1 MTQPAEAIDHAPDS
15 SAEPLTAGPVRTRP
29 LAGRLGVLLVLLVLL
44 LPPLV
49 IKDVYWVH
57 ILNVVGLYTL
67 LAIGLNLVVGVCNT
81 FSLGHAAFYGIGA
94 YTTALLS
101 TRLHAPFWLDLPAAG
116 LVAAVFGLLVG
127 PVFRLRGPFLAVAT
141 LAFGEIVRLVLQNWI
156 SFTRGPNG
164 IAGIPWPALG
174 SLQLRDDHSLYYL
187 ILVAVVFQYVLISRV
202 VHSRV
207 GRAMK
212 ALRDNEDAARA
223 CGVWVLRYQILSFVV
238 AAFFAGLAGG
248 LYAHLISF
256 VSPDS
261 FNLAAS
267 IEMLFMIVLGGLGSV
282 PGSVV
287 GAAVVAILPEYF
299 RVLQDFR
306 LIVYSI
312 AIIGI
317 LIFAPSGV
325 WGLAEGLF
333 QRRSSST
340 GGPRMAGAV

>member
-1 MTQPAEAIDHAPDS
+1 
-15 SAEPLTAGPVRTRP
+15 
-29 LAGRLGVLLVLLVLL
+29 
-44 LPPLV
+44 
-49 IKDVYWVH
+49 
-57 ILNVVGLYTL
+57 
-67 LAIGLNLVVGVCNT
+67 
-81 FSLGHAAFYGIGA
+81 
-94 YTTALLS
+94 
-101 TRLHAPFWLDLPAAG
+101 
-116 LVAAVFGLLVG
+116 
-127 PVFRLRGPFLAVAT
+127 
-141 LAFGEIVRLVLQNWI
+141 VRLVLMNWI
-156 SFTRGPNG
+156 SLTRGPNG
-164 IAGIPWPALG
+164 IAGIPWPTIG

-187 ILVAVVFQYVLISRV
+187 ILVIVVFQYAFISRI

-223 CGVWVLRYQILSFVV
+223 FGVRVLRYQIMSFGV

-299 RVLQDFR
+299 RLLQDFR

-312 AIIGI
+312 AIIVI
-317 LIFAPSGV
+317 LIFAPRGL
-325 WGLAEGLF
+325 WGLAESLF
-333 QRRSSST
+333 QRSPGAARGREA
-340 GGPRMAGAV
+340 GGAA